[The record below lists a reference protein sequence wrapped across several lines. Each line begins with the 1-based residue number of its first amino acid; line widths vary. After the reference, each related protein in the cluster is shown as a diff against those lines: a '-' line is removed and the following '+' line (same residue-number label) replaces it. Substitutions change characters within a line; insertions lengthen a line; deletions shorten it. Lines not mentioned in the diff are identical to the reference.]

1 MNLKEIRTW
10 KKVFESDLS
19 YIAYELKE
27 IVETPALVLIEGP
40 LGAGK
45 TTFSKVFIDNDETFS
60 PTYSVLSDTKDI
72 LHADFYRINS
82 REEII
87 HLEIP
92 LYLEGKNYFLVEWGR
107 QHLKGIDK
115 ELPED
120 FNIYDL
126 TIEIDSQETNENTPN
141 ASRNFTLS
149 EVKDF

>member
-1 MNLKEIRTW
+1 M
-10 KKVFESDLS
+10 
-19 YIAYELKE
+19 
-27 IVETPALVLIEGP
+27 
-40 LGAGK
+40 GAGK

>member
-10 KKVFESDLS
+10 KKVYESDLP

-27 IVETPALVLIEGP
+27 AVETPALVMIEGP

-72 LHADFYRINS
+72 LHADFYRIKD

-115 ELPED
+115 ELPEE

-126 TIEIDSQETNENTPN
+126 SIDINSQDVERNSSIP
-141 ASRNFTLS
+141 SRNFTLS